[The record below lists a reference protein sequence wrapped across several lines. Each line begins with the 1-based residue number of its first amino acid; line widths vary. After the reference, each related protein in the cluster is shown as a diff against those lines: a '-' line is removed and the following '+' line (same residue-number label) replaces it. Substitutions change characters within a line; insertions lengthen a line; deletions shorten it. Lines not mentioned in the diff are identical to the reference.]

1 MALHF
6 WWWIAAAILVGAEMM
21 TGTFYLLVVALACLG
36 GGAVAFF
43 GGTMAWQ
50 WIVAAVIE
58 VVGTLMLIQWKK
70 KYARAPKLSN
80 NLDIGQRVRVL
91 EWREDGSARVSYR
104 GANWDAVLEDT
115 ATPRREQMLIVD
127 TRGSQLVL
135 GPAPH

>member
-43 GGTMAWQ
+43 DGTMAWQ

-58 VVGTLMLIQWKK
+58 VVGTLLLIQWKK

-104 GANWDAVLEDT
+104 GANWDAVLEDP
-115 ATPRREQMLIVD
+115 ATPRREQMLIVA
-127 TRGSQLVL
+127 TRGTQLVL
-135 GPAPH
+135 GPVPH